1 MSFTINPD
9 TIASSLYPVAF
20 RSIEPSGVVQQQ
32 VNVFLDGLLE
42 GSFLAAQTG
51 TSGTS
56 AVFDINVQSFLIS
69 QLAPKTN
76 AKTSFFGNLYG
87 FSKTNN
93 TDVISSL
100 YCTAFN
106 QTVNASGFIVTAT
119 AGQTSTTG
127 FVLPSLFYAAEY
139 DMNDFYQPSANP
151 FKFLTARNEDFVS
164 CNSSGNI
171 YLSYL
176 GRGTNAAQF
185 EFYEKS
191 GASAITIVDTI
202 NDVNNDDLYS
212 LSVGVAN
219 IFNTSAIFHAGNFP
233 INPDFYDYYDV
244 SVGSYDGAFT
254 RLSEKQRIYIFPNC
268 DDNIELHWFGIHGGA
283 ESYQFTGLMVDRQ
296 TSNADTI
303 NLAQRWIIEA
313 SPKANTF
320 DKNIIKVNQRSNKSK
335 LVTVAVS
342 HEDAAYIATMFNS
355 PEVYLIEDGKYV
367 NVTIANGEI
376 STGNNR
382 ATDIGVSFEIVYQN
396 TPVAQL

>member
-1 MSFTINPD
+1 MSYTINPD
-9 TIASSLYPVAF
+9 TISSSLYPVAF

-32 VNVFLDGLLE
+32 VNVYLDGVLE
-42 GSFLAAQTG
+42 GSFLAAQTE

-56 AVFDINVQSFLIS
+56 AVFDTNVQSFLIT

-106 QTVNASGFIVTAT
+106 QTVNPSGFIVTST
-119 AGQTSTTG
+119 AGQSSTTA
-127 FVLPSLFYAAEY
+127 FVLPSLFVDGEY

-151 FKFLTARNEDFVS
+151 FFFLTGRQNLS
-164 CNSSGNI
+164 HCNSSGNI
-171 YLSYL
+171 FLSYL

-185 EFYEKS
+185 EFYFKS
-191 GASAITIVDTI
+191 GSSALTIVDTI
-202 NDVNNDDLYS
+202 NSTANNDLYS

-219 IFNTSAIFHAGNFP
+219 VFGKTTVFHSGNFP
-233 INPDFYDYYDV
+233 TNPDLYDYYDV

-254 RLSEKQRIYIFPNC
+254 RRSEKQRIYIYPNC
-268 DDNIELHWFGIHGGA
+268 DDNIELHWFGKHGGA
-283 ESYQFTGLMVDRQ
+283 ESYQFTGLMIDRQ

-303 NLAQRWIIEA
+303 NLAQRWLITD

-355 PEVYLIEDGKYV
+355 PEVYLIENGKYV

-382 ATDIGVSFEIVYQN
+382 ATDIGVSFEIIYQN